1 VGGALHIW
9 ASERLSSACG
19 VSSQCLWNRLDAD
32 NFGALPMVQG
42 PGHDRYHPNITAEV
56 NDRRIPA
63 HCFLQTVAC
72 PHPSARG
79 LGLNLPSP
87 IERAKMEGEPAR
99 STGWRTQ
106 SQNFPEVEHVLGG
119 GRWAL
124 RPLSIELN
132 IDGGGVLQDCKEP
145 VLAKLTPSPAHQVGW
160 WKLAPQRRG
169 GCDPLPH
176 TVRLEAARQSI
187 FPVSSAYAN

>member
-1 VGGALHIW
+1 MSL
-9 ASERLSSACG
+9 E
-19 VSSQCLWNRLDAD
+19 RLDAD

-87 IERAKMEGEPAR
+87 IERAKMEGEP
-99 STGWRTQ
+99 
-106 SQNFPEVEHVLGG
+106 
-119 GRWAL
+119 
-124 RPLSIELN
+124 LSIELN

-145 VLAKLTPSPAHQVGW
+145 VLAKLTPSPA
-160 WKLAPQRRG
+160 
-169 GCDPLPH
+169 
-176 TVRLEAARQSI
+176 
-187 FPVSSAYAN
+187 